1 MGHTTLAYYIVG
13 AHAFFSHRTYRI
25 PFFQARLL
33 DNQECHDNQECANA
47 DTERYAFGKLSA
59 RCFQRPSLLAPTLSQ
74 LRRRYRAWKIEC
86 DIHSCIPYT
95 VGSYKLKDS
104 YTPVP
109 STIVRCTLTVSHT
122 RRTRQSIRHYSST
135 VHDIDLPG
143 RADAS
148 LICVICV
155 I

>member
-59 RCFQRPSLLAPTLSQ
+59 RCFQRPTFLGPMLFQLLW
-74 LRRRYRAWKIEC
+74 RYRPWEIDQGVC
-86 DIHSCIPYT
+86 VGDIRRP
-95 VGSYKLKDS
+95 
-104 YTPVP
+104 
-109 STIVRCTLTVSHT
+109 T
-122 RRTRQSIRHYSST
+122 RGIRHRRQMIISHFSLFCSLYYDQVERGTGRKVEKPELFLLYKTGRRFHVLYS
-135 VHDIDLPG
+135 
-143 RADAS
+143 
-148 LICVICV
+148 
-155 I
+155 